1 MTKIRVGD
9 RVQRTVK
16 MYDSSIGQK
25 PTETT
30 VEATVV
36 YIHPTCR
43 YYTLR
48 YGFGP
53 GRSFRESEFFPAGVR
68 ERYTTN

>member
-1 MTKIRVGD
+1 MTVGD
-9 RVQRTVK
+9 KLKRRMKIYDADRT
-16 MYDSSIGQK
+16 SGK

-30 VEATVV
+30 VDATVV

-43 YYTLR
+43 FYTLL
-48 YGFGP
+48 YSFGP

>member
-1 MTKIRVGD
+1 MIKIRVGD

-43 YYTLR
+43 FYTLL
-48 YGFGP
+48 YSFGP

-68 ERYTTN
+68 ERYTN